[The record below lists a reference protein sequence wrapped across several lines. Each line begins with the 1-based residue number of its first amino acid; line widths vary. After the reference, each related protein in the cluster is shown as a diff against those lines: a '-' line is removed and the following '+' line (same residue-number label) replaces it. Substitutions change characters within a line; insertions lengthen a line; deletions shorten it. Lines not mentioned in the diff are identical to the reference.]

1 MMCGRKKLT
10 SIAVG
15 SQKQP
20 LGHPRGLRQ
29 GGLGTVRGQRQSPRL
44 GSDILCCLFVV
55 QRHAEMSYIDDVCCV
70 LSIQRLSTILQFSS
84 HLWILVI
91 CGFFADNDQ
100 QSCRSSCEDRVNIIL
115 GTSRNLQLP
124 LSQLNQLQ
132 TVTAVS
138 SSLSTCRRT
147 LFCLVPFLV
156 S

>member
-15 SQKQP
+15 SQKKP

-70 LSIQRLSTILQFSS
+70 LSIQRLSTILHLADASNLVAIFGFS
-84 HLWILVI
+84 LY
-91 CGFFADNDQ
+91 
-100 QSCRSSCEDRVNIIL
+100 VNFLLIM
-115 GTSRNLQLP
+115 TSR
-124 LSQLNQLQ
+124 
-132 TVTAVS
+132 VAEVVA
-138 SSLSTCRRT
+138 RI
-147 LFCLVPFLV
+147 V
-156 S
+156 